1 MGAIQ
6 MRPAR
11 TSLRRQSGAT
21 LIEVLVSVV
30 VLAIGLLG
38 AAALQSSALR
48 NNQSSYERTQMTVLA
63 QGMLDAMRNNLAG
76 VDAASYENASWTC
89 TAGSGAGLAGA
100 DVTRWVN
107 DLHSQ
112 INSSA
117 CGRIT
122 CVGRA
127 CTVGIRWD
135 DSRGTAGS
143 NALVFEIVSRL

>member
-1 MGAIQ
+1 MTALPSPGL
-6 MRPAR
+6 P
-11 TSLRRQSGAT
+11 RRRSGQRGAT

-48 NNQSSYERTQMTVLA
+48 NNQSSYERTQMAVLT
-63 QGMLDAMRNNLAG
+63 QGMLDAMRNNIAG
-76 VDAASYENASWTC
+76 VDAASYQMSSWTC
-89 TAGSGAGLAGA
+89 TAGTGAGLANA
-100 DVTRWVN
+100 DITRWVN
-107 DLHSQ
+107 DLHAQ
-112 INSSA
+112 INGSA

-122 CVGRA
+122 CVARA

-143 NALVFEIVSRL
+143 SALVFEIVSRL